1 MLPTDEK
8 LDYLIGCHCS
18 SEVRSIDYNISATH
32 IELFLVCS
40 GCGRMVSV
48 SGPITEVAD
57 ITLTK
62 EPRYE
67 EHVIDCD

>member
-1 MLPTDEK
+1 
-8 LDYLIGCHCS
+8 
-18 SEVRSIDYNISATH
+18 
-32 IELFLVCS
+32 
-40 GCGRMVSV
+40 MVSV